1 MHGRIGLSQ
10 STRKCCQDTTRMVHL
25 VDVIHRASPFFSF
38 VIGLGIAAMI
48 FHRKYESI
56 TTLAV
61 PLKEATERV
70 VKADGKCY
78 RYRVED
84 ASCESSL

>member
-1 MHGRIGLSQ
+1 
-10 STRKCCQDTTRMVHL
+10 MVVNISSVL
-25 VDVIHRASPFFSF
+25 ERGSPLFSF
-38 VIGLGIAAMI
+38 VIGLGLAAI
-48 FHRKYESI
+48 LFHRKYESI
-56 TTLAV
+56 RTLAI
-61 PLKEATERV
+61 PLQEATGRI

>member
-1 MHGRIGLSQ
+1 
-10 STRKCCQDTTRMVHL
+10 MVHL
-25 VDVIHRASPFFSF
+25 VDVIHRASSFFSF

-61 PLKEATERV
+61 PLREATERV

>member
-1 MHGRIGLSQ
+1 
-10 STRKCCQDTTRMVHL
+10 MVAI

-38 VIGLGIAAMI
+38 VIGLGIAAI
-48 FHRKYESI
+48 LFHRKYESI
-56 TTLAV
+56 RTLAV
-61 PLKEATERV
+61 PLKDTLDRV

-84 ASCESSL
+84 ASCESSP